1 MKKKIFYGICMLGLV
16 ALVATSC
23 KKKEETTNSF
33 RATHG
38 VFQAVDVEG
47 ERAYIDLETYL
58 TIWDDGD
65 QIKVFNFEKAKQA
78 IFTVEAGGGGGN
90 ETYFVNQ
97 GEDIGYA
104 SGYYAFYPAQMA
116 ATDFDGVYQ
125 KFVLDPIQYV
135 RSLDEDDY
143 TYTIQDISI
152 PQAAYTTYQENHY
165 YFNIVFGLGNFKLT
179 CGPKN
184 GKARYVQKIVVKD
197 NHFNLCGEVTLKP
210 NKIDGTKLT
219 EMINYL
225 RSGDDAQYAQ
235 KWSEYVISHEGDG
248 LGYSAIGGGK
258 ELTYDYSSMNGGKG
272 VALNAV
278 DTRSLMVGLRPG
290 AFAYGFTIDLYIYD
304 NYDGQVKKITIDKY
318 NNENRLYAIRPATIT
333 NFNIGSI
340 KTLVDN
346 WQPEL

>member
-1 MKKKIFYGICMLGLV
+1 MRKRIFYGICMLSLV

-23 KKKEETTNSF
+23 KKKEQTTNSF
-33 RATHG
+33 SATHG
-38 VFQAVDVEG
+38 TIQAVEIDG
-47 ERAYIDLETYL
+47 ERAYLDPETYL
-58 TIWDDGD
+58 TVWDEGD
-65 QIKVFNFEKAKQA
+65 QIKVFNFENGN
-78 IFTVEAGGGGGN
+78 EAVFQIEELGGG
-90 ETYFVNQ
+90 TTAYFVNQ
-97 GEDIGYA
+97 GDDIGYA
-104 SGYYAFYPAQMA
+104 SGYYAFYPAEMVQS
-116 ATDFDGVYQ
+116 DFDGVYQ

-143 TYTIQDISI
+143 SYTMQDISL
-152 PQAAYTTYQENHY
+152 PQAAYTTYEQNHY
-165 YFNIVFGLGNFKLT
+165 YFKIIFGVANFKVT

-210 NKIDGTKLT
+210 NKIDEVKLT
-219 EMINYL
+219 DMINYL
-225 RSGDDAQYAQ
+225 RSGNDAQYAQ

-258 ELTYDYSSMNGGKG
+258 ELTYDFSSMNGGKG
-272 VALNAV
+272 VGLNAV
-278 DTRSLMVGLRPG
+278 DVRSLMVGLRPG
-290 AFAYGFTIDLYIYD
+290 AFAYGFTVDIYVYD

-318 NNENRLYAIRPATIT
+318 NNENRLYAIRPGYIT

-346 WQPEL
+346 WQPQP

>member
-1 MKKKIFYGICMLGLV
+1 MRKKIFYGVCMLGLV

-23 KKKEETTNSF
+23 KKKEETTKSF
-33 RATHG
+33 GATHG
-38 VFQAVDVEG
+38 TFQVVDVDG
-47 ERAYIDLETYL
+47 ERAYLDPETYL

-65 QIKVFNFEKAKQA
+65 AFKVFNFEKGKEA
-78 IFTVEAGGGGGN
+78 IFSIEQGVGHNEA
-90 ETYFVNQ
+90 YFVNQ

-104 SGYYAFYPAQMA
+104 SGYYAFYPATMA
-116 ATDFDGVYQ
+116 ASQFDGVYQ
-125 KFVLDPIQYV
+125 NFELDPIQYV
-135 RSLDEDDY
+135 RSMDEDDQSF
-143 TYTIQDISI
+143 TLQDISL
-152 PQAAYTTYQENHY
+152 PQAAYTTYQQNHY
-165 YFNIVFGLGNFKLT
+165 YFNIIFGIGNFKMT

-210 NKIDGTKLT
+210 NKINGTKLT

-258 ELTYDYSSMNGGKG
+258 ELTYDFSSMNNGKG

-290 AFAYGFTIDLYIYD
+290 ALAYGFTLDIYVYD
-304 NYDGQVKKITIDKY
+304 NYDNQVKKVTISKY
-318 NNENRLYAIRPATIT
+318 QNENRLYAIRPAYFT
-333 NFNIGSI
+333 NFNVGSI
-340 KTLVDN
+340 KDLVDN
-346 WQPEL
+346 WQP